1 MFGDKEHAS
10 LGGAISSP
18 RHLDRRRQAANA
30 RVSQLDVIHVTFAFC
45 TRV

>member
-1 MFGDKEHAS
+1 MFGDEEHAS
-10 LGGAISSP
+10 LGGAISSS
-18 RHLDRRRQAANA
+18 RHLDRRCQAANA